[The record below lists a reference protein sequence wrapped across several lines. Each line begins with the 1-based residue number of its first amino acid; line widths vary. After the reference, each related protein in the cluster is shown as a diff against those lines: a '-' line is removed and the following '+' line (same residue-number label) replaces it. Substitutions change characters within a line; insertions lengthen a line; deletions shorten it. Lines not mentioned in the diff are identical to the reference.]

1 MSDDNYLNKIKN
13 FIFEFE
19 KIKKNFYILEHCVRE
34 ERSQKIFLELCS
46 LNGEKLI
53 SVGVDDFSNLFCD
66 KNWTFI
72 KSSDI
77 HNF

>member
-34 ERSQKIFLELCS
+34 ERSQKYFLS
-46 LNGEKLI
+46 Y
-53 SVGVDDFSNLFCD
+53 V
-66 KNWTFI
+66 
-72 KSSDI
+72 
-77 HNF
+77 H